1 MMGRQYAKKIAYIC
15 VILVLV
21 LTILYSGLRILES
34 TVFSSKENGDD
45 YQVSGIYEK
54 DGVEY
59 ILRSDITVIM
69 LLGIDE
75 TGEVKKSE
83 SYTNTGEADMVAL
96 LVFNE
101 TTKKCD
107 VLSLNRDTM
116 MEMPALGIRGEQAG
130 TFYGQLALSH
140 TFGNGMEQSCEN
152 TATAV
157 SDFMK
162 GIEIDYYMALNM
174 DAIKILNDAVG
185 GVKVNVQ
192 EDFSQVDPSIPMG
205 EHILK
210 GDQALNYIRIRQ
222 DVGDQMN
229 LSRMDR
235 HSQYMKGFL
244 EAFRAANQDDKFT
257 LDVYSQVSPYMVTN
271 FTSKSLTAIANRF
284 GDYELGEII
293 KLDQGENTV
302 VNDHYQFVA
311 DEAYVE
317 ELALRFFYKQRNS

>member
-1 MMGRQYAKKIAYIC
+1 MGRHYAKKIAYIC

-34 TVFSSKENGDD
+34 TVFSPDENGDG
-45 YQVSGIYEK
+45 YTVSGIYEK

-59 ILRSDITVIM
+59 ILRSDITVVM

-101 TTKKCD
+101 TTQKCD

-116 MEMPALGIRGEQAG
+116 LEMPALGLRGEHAG

-152 TATAV
+152 TLTAV

-205 EHILK
+205 EHTLL
-210 GDQALNYIRIRQ
+210 GDQALNYVRIRQ
-222 DVGDQMN
+222 DVGDQLN
-229 LSRMDR
+229 ISRMDR

-244 EAFRAANQDDKFT
+244 TAFRAANEDESFT
-257 LDVYSQVSPYMVTN
+257 VDVYSQVSPYMVTN
-271 FTSKSLTAIANRF
+271 FTSKSLSAIANRF

-293 KLDQGENTV
+293 AVNKGENTV
-302 VNDHYQFVA
+302 VNGHYQFAA

-317 ELALRFFYKQRNS
+317 ELALRYFYKQRNS